1 MSTVLRFLA
10 SLGLA
15 GLMATGC
22 GSPQASPPIIAPS
35 EPVAAAAPTTP
46 SPAPAPA
53 QPVARQTYEIVRQ
66 MPHDTAAFTQGLFF
80 LDGTL
85 FESTGRYGESQL
97 RKLDPDTGNVLITK
111 DLPASVFGEGSAH
124 WNGRMIVL
132 TWKAGTGF
140 IIDPDTL
147 EIASSFSYP
156 GEGWGLTA
164 SDTHLIKS
172 NGSDQLLFLD
182 PDTFKITK
190 RVRVTLNGNALR
202 KLNELEWINGEVW
215 ANVWQADQ
223 IVRIDPESG
232 HVVGVIDL
240 TGLFPAA
247 DRDAPLDDVLNG
259 IAYDATTDRL
269 FVTGKHW
276 PNLFELRIVDN

>member
-1 MSTVLRFLA
+1 MNAAIHILA
-10 SLGLA
+10 SFALA
-15 GLMATGC
+15 GLLATGC
-22 GSPQASPPIIAPS
+22 DRPQSSPSVTASPQT
-35 EPVAAAAPTTP
+35 VADPAA
-46 SPAPAPA
+46 PAPAPTPP
-53 QPVARQTYEIVRQ
+53 PVVTRQSYEVVRQ
-66 MPHDTAAFTQGLFF
+66 LPHDTAAFTQGLFF
-80 LDGTL
+80 HDGTL

-97 RKLDPDTGNVLITK
+97 RKLDPNTGTVLSAK
-111 DLPASVFGEGSAH
+111 DLPATVFGEGSAR
-124 WNGRMIVL
+124 WNDRMIVL
-132 TWKAGTGF
+132 TWQAGTGF
-140 IIDPDTL
+140 VVDLGTL
-147 EIASSFSYP
+147 ETVSSFSYP

-164 SDTHLIKS
+164 SDTHLIQS

-182 PDTFKITK
+182 PETFKITK
-190 RVRVTLNGNALR
+190 RVRVTLNGNPLR

-223 IVRIDPESG
+223 VVRVDPESG
-232 HVVGVIDL
+232 HVLGVIDL

-259 IAYDATTDRL
+259 IAYDAATDRL